1 MNGPFRRR
9 RGSYLARTTDIAAEN
24 LGPGDR
30 TLQRIHYLNISE
42 FIRDEAWWFAACSL
56 AASGS
61 HFRDPHLMNNPTK
74 MPTGNIRASLCEQ
87 QFVADCP
94 TFEPAH
100 AAVLSM
106 TQKRFLRCLGDK
118 AEILFSFRLTLR

>member
-74 MPTGNIRASLCEQ
+74 MPTGNIRASHASSSSLPIVQ
-87 QFVADCP
+87 LSNQLMPQF
-94 TFEPAH
+94 
-100 AAVLSM
+100 S
-106 TQKRFLRCLGDK
+106 Q
-118 AEILFSFRLTLR
+118 